1 MTDAQSLSRIGKP
14 MRTKRA
20 HTFTVLMTDAERAEL
35 EELAQHERESAGSV
49 VRALIR
55 EKRRT
60 IVRSTE
66 AKPA

>member
-1 MTDAQSLSRIGKP
+1 